1 MMTPKQREVLR
12 YIDRAGEVRGVYALA
27 KGLRRPYNRVLDNVR
42 KLADEGRIEI
52 MPVKHGGRRVTLLRV
67 AGKSSDQQPALSY
80 NRIWS
85 SPMTGVSDTTLIA
98 SVVAK
103 PTFDDVLQ
111 CCLYYGVDR
120 VRQVYLQMLAANEL
134 SAIGA
139 RTVGRMLANV
149 EIGFAHVA

>member
-1 MMTPKQREVLR
+1 MYTPKQQEVFD

-42 KLADEGRIEI
+42 ELAAGGRIEI
-52 MPVKHGGRRVTLLRV
+52 VPAKQGGRRVTLLRI
-67 AGKSSDQQPALSY
+67 AGKTPDKQPTLSY

-85 SPMTGVSDTTLIA
+85 SPVTGVSDTTLIA
-98 SVVAK
+98 SVIAK

-111 CCLYYGVDR
+111 CCLHYGVDR

-139 RTVGRMLANV
+139 RAVGRILANV
-149 EIGFAHVA
+149 EIGFARAA